1 MRCFV
6 TGGTGFIG
14 SYVVKSL
21 VEAGIEVVALYHS
34 KSTSRWLD
42 EMLTEEERELLVLE
56 QGDMTDAER
65 IRKLIVDYGCDSVA
79 HLASRLNQKTRA
91 NPTDG
96 VQTNIVAF
104 QNLLEICKMEKL

>member
-65 IRKLIVDYGCDSVA
+65 IRKLIVDYGCDFQAKPEDKGESDRWSADEYCCVPES
-79 HLASRLNQKTRA
+79 SRN
-91 NPTDG
+91 
-96 VQTNIVAF
+96 
-104 QNLLEICKMEKL
+104 M

>member
-1 MRCFV
+1 MYKRQ
-6 TGGTGFIG
+6 GFIG

-79 HLASRLNQKTRA
+79 HLASRC
-91 NPTDG
+91 
-96 VQTNIVAF
+96 V
-104 QNLLEICKMEKL
+104 